1 MPKKKATPKKKAP
14 AKKKKKTYQI
24 KGNLRFDK
32 SNKHRSVYMLEDAK
46 GLLSRSVIHID
57 PKSLPQGIKAAKYS
71 FVFELE

>member
-1 MPKKKATPKKKAP
+1 MAKKKAAPKKKP

-32 SNKHRSVYMLEDAK
+32 SNKFRSVYMLEDAK

-57 PKSLPQGIKAAKYS
+57 PKSLPRGIKSATYS

>member
-1 MPKKKATPKKKAP
+1 MAKKKAAPKKKP

-32 SNKHRSVYMLEDAK
+32 SNKHRSVYMLEGAK

-57 PKSLPQGIKAAKYS
+57 PLTLPKGIKSAKYS